1 MIVRAYHVLQLTNNN
16 QSNFQTNKQYK
27 KDMAR
32 KHTFHRENCNT
43 CIRMSIV
50 DMLGRTIVPSGT
62 HAFEWQITIV
72 GENSLTVI
80 KFANRVEATKEFN
93 KYRRKR

>member
-1 MIVRAYHVLQLTNNN
+1 MVQIHHVLQLTNNN
-16 QSNFQTNKQYK
+16 QTFKQMPK
-27 KDMAR
+27 

-50 DMLGRTIVPSGT
+50 DMLGRTIVLSGT

-72 GENSLTVI
+72 GENSLTII
-80 KFANRVEATKEFN
+80 KFANRVKATKEFN

>member
-1 MIVRAYHVLQLTNNN
+1 
-16 QSNFQTNKQYK
+16 
-27 KDMAR
+27 MAR
-32 KHTFHRENCNT
+32 KHTFHRENCTN

-50 DMLGRTIVPSGT
+50 DMLGRTIVLSGT

-80 KFANRVEATKEFN
+80 KFANRVEATKEFT